1 MNFFLLPHIFSK
13 LESSLPLKR
22 VDVEDRLQPTQ
33 SQQQQQQQQQP
44 QQQQQQQQ
52 QQRQQ
57 QQQQLSSH
65 EFQTLRDDLRDKSAR
80 LEAALSEKNTLARK
94 LKSLEQR
101 DGTDHNKKVKSRI

>member
-1 MNFFLLPHIFSK
+1 MNSSLLPCIFSK

-33 SQQQQQQQQQP
+33 SQPQQQQQQQQP
-44 QQQQQQQQ
+44 QQQQQQ
-52 QQRQQ
+52 RQQ
-57 QQQQLSSH
+57 QQQQQQLNSH